1 MFIAVIAGLVAA
13 FLASMPVAGP
23 VAALVVRNALEGQA
37 KSALMLALGTALAEA
52 IYAFLALWG
61 FARLLAEYPAV
72 VPISKVVAAVVLI
85 GLGFWFTRFTPTPM
99 GQTGPIPPHGARR
112 ATRQMQAVIDGPTTV
127 ERPWRSFGVGLSVTL
142 LNPTLL
148 ATWAAAATTIMSM
161 DLFPVNG
168 TYALPFA
175 IGVAAGASAWF
186 FLLIALLS
194 RYRDRFSE
202 RAMQRTIRGMGY
214 GLVVL
219 GLWFL
224 GVFIHWLA
232 TS

>member
-1 MFIAVIAGLVAA
+1 MFIAAIAGLIAA

-23 VAALVVRNALEGQA
+23 VAALVVRHALEGQA
-37 KSALMLALGTALAEA
+37 RSALMLALGTALAEA

-61 FARLLAEYPAV
+61 FANLLGEYPII

-85 GLGFWFTRFTPTPM
+85 GLGFWFTRFVPTPM
-99 GQTGPIPPHGARR
+99 GQTAPPPPPGARM
-112 ATRQMQAVIDGPTTV
+112 ATRQMQAIIDRPTSA

-161 DLFPVNG
+161 NLFPVNG

-175 IGVAAGASAWF
+175 LGVAVGASAWF

-194 RYRDRFSE
+194 RYRDRFSQ

-214 GLVVL
+214 GLVAL

-224 GVFIHWLA
+224 GVFIHWVA